1 MQEWAGQGGRLEQ
14 GRTEVTAARSRPAR
28 PRRVSFFFP
37 DTVVVR
43 RGLLFTSLV
52 DALGRLSLGTLLSM
66 WTLTVIGCGVL
77 FWAAGF
83 LHQPALLAAGEP
95 LSLDAHGL
103 VTAIYFSFVTAA
115 SIGYGDVVPVGWV
128 RLIAIGEGISALFI
142 FGLLVSK
149 FVSRRQDELIGE
161 IHRTTFE
168 DRLDRV
174 RTSLHLVLTEIDS
187 IAETCQERGWPR
199 ERLLVRVESAAVVF
213 VGELRAVHDL
223 LYRPQQVPEE
233 EVLEG
238 IIAGLASGLQAFV
251 ELFGHVPEA
260 NGRSA
265 ALERSLNSMAT
276 LAREICGECVPRA
289 YAPDLKAWMDRVQQL
304 AAALTAAGSSR
315 PAGT

>member
-1 MQEWAGQGGRLEQ
+1 
-14 GRTEVTAARSRPAR
+14 VTGAPSGPAR
-28 PRRVSFFFP
+28 RRRARFFFP

-43 RGLLFTSLV
+43 RGLVFASLV
-52 DALGRLSLGTLLSM
+52 DALGKLSLGTLLSV

-77 FWAAGF
+77 YWAAGF
-83 LHQPALLAAGEP
+83 LHQPALLAAGESVP
-95 LSLDAHGL
+95 LDVHGL
-103 VTAIYFSFVTAA
+103 VTAVYFSFVTAA

-149 FVSRRQDELIGE
+149 FVSRRQDELIEE

-174 RTSLHLVLTEIDS
+174 RTSLHLVLTELDS
-187 IAETCQERGWPR
+187 IGETCQERGWPR

-213 VGELRAVHDL
+213 VGELNAVHDL

-251 ELFGHVPEA
+251 ELFGHVPEP
-260 NGRSA
+260 NRRSA

-304 AAALTAAGSSR
+304 AAVLSAAGSGGSAR
-315 PAGT
+315 A